1 MCSHFGKGMCSHF
14 ATPVYKV
21 ATHATVYAY
30 TPAVRPPD
38 RPAPPR
44 RTAGVYPEQMSHA
57 DPYTALQT
65 VIAPNYGVT
74 LVWPG
79 LIRRVKPGLSS

>member
-1 MCSHFGKGMCSHF
+1 
-14 ATPVYKV
+14 
-21 ATHATVYAY
+21 
-30 TPAVRPPD
+30 
-38 RPAPPR
+38 
-44 RTAGVYPEQMSHA
+44 MSHA

-79 LIRRVKPGLSS
+79 LIRRVKPGLASKQVTCYPHICAMQRKARPYARARDLLEMCPVLKARSRARGRGPPEHLRQK